1 MRVAFNFA
9 SIHAKDISHKQKRL
23 KPISLNLFMV
33 AFIILRSDKSL
44 LLGLHIH
51 RTVLL

>member
-1 MRVAFNFA
+1 MSFNFA
-9 SIHAKDISHKQKRL
+9 FIHAKDISHKQKRL
-23 KPISLNLFMV
+23 KHISLNLFMV